1 MGTGTINSKKRYL
14 TSLKEKH
21 RELDNEVMSLYSKH
35 ISDDIIKPLKQ
46 KKLYLKQEIMELTTE
61 INEMIV

>member
-21 RELDNEVMSLYSKH
+21 RELDNEVEILYSKH

-46 KKLYLKQEIMELTTE
+46 KKLYLKQQIMELTTQIE
-61 INEMIV
+61 EMI

>member
-21 RELDNEVMSLYSKH
+21 RELDNEVTMLYSKH

-46 KKLYLKQEIMELTTE
+46 KKLYLKQQIMELTTE
-61 INEMIV
+61 INEMI

>member
-21 RELDNEVMSLYSKH
+21 RELDNEVTMLYSKH

-46 KKLYLKQEIMELTTE
+46 KKLYLKQQIMELTTE
-61 INEMIV
+61 IKEMI

>member
-14 TSLKEKH
+14 TSLIEKH
-21 RELDNEVMSLYSKH
+21 RELDNEVEMLYSKH

-46 KKLYLKQEIMELTTE
+46 KKLYLKQQIMELTTE
-61 INEMIV
+61 INGMI

>member
-21 RELDNEVMSLYSKH
+21 RELDNEVTMLYSKH

-46 KKLYLKQEIMELTTE
+46 KKLYLKQQIMELTTE
-61 INEMIV
+61 IKEMIK

>member
-1 MGTGTINSKKRYL
+1 MGTGSINSKKRYL

-21 RELDNEVMSLYSKH
+21 RELDNEVTMLYSKH

-46 KKLYLKQEIMELTTE
+46 KKLYLKQQIMELTTE
-61 INEMIV
+61 INEMI

>member
-21 RELDNEVMSLYSKH
+21 RELDNEVIMLYSKH

-46 KKLYLKQEIMELTTE
+46 KKLYLKQQIMELTTE
-61 INEMIV
+61 IKEMV

>member
-1 MGTGTINSKKRYL
+1 MGTGSINSKKRYL

-21 RELDNEVMSLYSKH
+21 RELDNEVTMLYSKH

-46 KKLYLKQEIMELTTE
+46 KKLYLKQQIMELTTE
-61 INEMIV
+61 IKEMI